1 MYYILRLTNDPR
13 QVMTMDLTIDGE
25 GFHARIEVR
34 WLPAPAVWVISIWD
48 DSTGELLINQIPLIC
63 SYGFVNDLARP
74 FRHLRDGKG
83 IGSLFVIRA
92 VDEPSTVDPGKGNLT
107 EFKVFLGDEL
117 TTASGGNLVSSEVN

>member
-1 MYYILRLTNDPR
+1 MTEYILPLTNDPR

-25 GFHARIEVR
+25 GFHARIEAR

-63 SYGFVNDLARP
+63 SYGFVNDLTKP
-74 FRHLRDGKG
+74 FRHIRDGKG

-92 VDEPSTVDPGKGNLT
+92 VDEPSTTDPGENNLT
-107 EFKVFLGDEL
+107 EFKILFGD
-117 TTASGGNLVSSEVN
+117 TYG